1 MPARAGRRRSAGR
14 VVSRARDVVE
24 VVAQALAARP
34 DEVEVTECDRR
45 GTTVVELT
53 MAPGELGRVIGRQ
66 GRTAAAVRT
75 LAAAAGEL
83 DGIKVSV
90 DFRDE

>member
-1 MPARAGRRRSAGR
+1 MSRAG
-14 VVSRARDVVE
+14 DVVE
-24 VVAQALAARP
+24 VVARALAASP
-34 DEVEVTECDRR
+34 DAVHVEEFERR
-45 GTTVVELT
+45 GMTIVELT

-83 DGIKVSV
+83 DSLRVSV
-90 DFRDE
+90 DVRDD

>member
-1 MPARAGRRRSAGR
+1 
-14 VVSRARDVVE
+14 VSRARDVVE
-24 VVAQALAARP
+24 VVARALAVRP
-34 DEVEVTECDRR
+34 DDVHVEELERR
-45 GTTVVELT
+45 GQNVIELT

-83 DGIKVSV
+83 DGQRVVV
-90 DFRDE
+90 DFVD

>member
-1 MPARAGRRRSAGR
+1 M
-14 VVSRARDVVE
+14 SRARNVVE
-24 VVAQALAARP
+24 VVARALAARP
-34 DEVEVTECDRR
+34 EDVRVTETDRR

-75 LAAAAGEL
+75 LAAAAGDL
-83 DGIKVSV
+83 DGHRVSV

>member
-1 MPARAGRRRSAGR
+1 M
-14 VVSRARDVVE
+14 SRARDLVDVVVRE
-24 VVAQALAARP
+24 LAARP
-34 DEVEVTECDRR
+34 DEVTVLESDRR
-45 GTTVVELT
+45 GQTVVELT

-66 GRTAAAVRT
+66 GRTAAAIRT

-83 DGIKVSV
+83 DGRKVVV

>member
-1 MPARAGRRRSAGR
+1 M
-14 VVSRARDVVE
+14 SRARDVVE
-24 VVAQALAARP
+24 VVARALAGRP
-34 DEVEVTECDRR
+34 NEVRVTESDRR
-45 GTTVVELT
+45 GTTVVQLT

-75 LAAAAGEL
+75 LAAAAAEL

-90 DFRDE
+90 DFSDE

>member
-1 MPARAGRRRSAGR
+1 M
-14 VVSRARDVVE
+14 SRARDVVE
-24 VVAQALAARP
+24 VVARALATRP
-34 DEVEVTECDRR
+34 EDVHVTETDRR

-75 LAAAAGEL
+75 LAATAGDM
-83 DGIKVSV
+83 DGRRVSV

>member
-1 MPARAGRRRSAGR
+1 M
-14 VVSRARDVVE
+14 SRARDVVE
-24 VVAQALAARP
+24 VIAKALAARP
-34 DEVEVTECDRR
+34 DDVEVTEYERR
-45 GTTVVELT
+45 DQTVVELT

-83 DGIKVSV
+83 DGLKVAV
-90 DFRDE
+90 DFQDE

>member
-1 MPARAGRRRSAGR
+1 M
-14 VVSRARDVVE
+14 SRARDVVE
-24 VVAQALAARP
+24 VVARALAGRP
-34 DEVEVTECDRR
+34 NEVRVTESDRR
-45 GTTVVELT
+45 GTTVVQLA

-75 LAAAAGEL
+75 LAAAAAEL

-90 DFRDE
+90 DFSDE